1 MNKLS
6 LVLSVAI
13 AVLIAVFSAV
23 LYNNANEIEK
33 LKAAAAIC
41 AKENESLKID
51 TEMLKKRLAQMS
63 DKNSRATTKTYG
75 FSDIQ
80 QGQIKA
86 MKGEIERLKAEKR
99 TDNKER
105 EEEVWDLMLTTAQD
119 FVDAELTK
127 QLTNLG
133 FQPEETATCVE
144 EYQDALGKTKDLML
158 QWYRNEISSD
168 EYYEKMVVVARD
180 FYKEISSS
188 VGENKASVVLSIIL
202 PDYEVRKKVFE

>member
-13 AVLIAVFSAV
+13 VVMIAVFSAV
-23 LYNNANEIEK
+23 LYEKNNEIDK
-33 LKAAAAIC
+33 LKAASAIR

-63 DKNSRATTKTYG
+63 DKNSTTTKIG
-75 FSDIQ
+75 SFSEIQ
-80 QGQIKA
+80 QSQIDA
-86 MKGEIERLKAEKR
+86 MKGEIQRLKAEKKV
-99 TDNKER
+99 DNRER
-105 EEEVWDLMLTTAQD
+105 EEEVWDLFLTTAQD
-119 FVDAELTK
+119 FVDVELTK

-133 FQPEETATCVE
+133 FQPEETAICVE
-144 EYQDALGKTKDLML
+144 EYKDALGKTKDFML

-168 EYYEKMVVVARD
+168 EYYEKMFVLARD
-180 FYKEISSS
+180 FYNETASS
-188 VGENKASVVLSIIL
+188 VGENKASIVLSIII